1 MTNLQADSHGSPA
14 PAIRTSVETTSMALF
29 SLLGR
34 ALLTVVFFVSVPSHF
49 GPVDLRYAVAAG
61 VPFAKLVVPATGLL
75 ALIGSI
81 SVLLGYRAKLGG
93 WLLVL
98 FLVPVTLV
106 MHQFWSAK
114 DAMMAQLQM
123 GMFIR
128 NVSII
133 GGALLISQFGAGPWS
148 LDARRNS
155 PRS

>member
-1 MTNLQADSHGSPA
+1 MPNSGANLQGS
-14 PAIRTSVETTSMALF
+14 SVSPSGGGTTAMALF

-34 ALLTVVFFVSVPSHF
+34 ALVTVVFFVSVPAHF

-61 VPFAKLVVPATGLL
+61 VPMAKVVVPATGLL

-81 SVLLGYRAKLGG
+81 SVLLGYRAKLGA

-98 FLVPVTLV
+98 FLVPVTLT
-106 MHQFWSAK
+106 MHQFWSAQ

-128 NVSII
+128 NLAII
-133 GGALLISQFGAGPWS
+133 GGALMISQYGPGPWS
-148 LDARRNS
+148 LDGRRNS
-155 PRS
+155 RR

>member
-1 MTNLQADSHGSPA
+1 MSNSEPNFQRSSASQSD
-14 PAIRTSVETTSMALF
+14 TTATALF

-34 ALLTVVFFVSVPSHF
+34 VLITVVFFVSVPAHF

-61 VPFAKLVVPATGLL
+61 VPMAKLVVPATGLL

-81 SVLLGYRAKLGG
+81 SVLLGYRAKLGA

-98 FLVPVTLV
+98 FLVPVTLT
-106 MHQFWSAK
+106 MHQFWGAK
-114 DAMMAQLQM
+114 DPMMAQLQM

-128 NVSII
+128 NLAIV
-133 GGALLISQFGAGPWS
+133 GGALMISQFGPGPWS

-155 PRS
+155 LRS